1 MQDDTKSWVSKRL
14 SSVPRTRTCSVVLV
28 LAENQ
33 KALPGQRIGYLTMT
47 SRAGLLDADSE
58 GAG

>member
-1 MQDDTKSWVSKRL
+1 
-14 SSVPRTRTCSVVLV
+14 VLG